1 MKKTLMTICLV
12 IAIPSF
18 AATGSSTSAA
28 NSQSTDYCSQL
39 SGVWE
44 GTYQDPTGLFAS
56 NAFPIRL
63 ALQYSNGL
71 FYGYTMKSKDS
82 KLGAGFGNQPWLV
95 WGTCSNNSISNLW
108 FIKQSK
114 QPVCGDPASQAS
126 PLTASSQM
134 MLYIP
139 WENAM
144 TGTTF
149 HASMKKVLNKFEV
162 NQGLIDAA
170 RQMSKTQISTCH

>member
-1 MKKTLMTICLV
+1 MRKALLAACLI

-18 AATGSSTSAA
+18 AANNTNTPTQSS
-28 NSQSTDYCSQL
+28 DLCSQI
-39 SGVWE
+39 SGAWE
-44 GTYQDPTGLFAS
+44 GTYQDPSGLFIS
-56 NAFPIRL
+56 KAFPIRM
-63 ALQYSNGL
+63 ALQYDNG
-71 FYGYTMKSKDS
+71 FIYGYTMKSKDT
-82 KLGAGFGNQPWLV
+82 KLGAGYGSQSWLV
-95 WGTCSNNSISNLW
+95 WGNCSNNTISNLYV
-108 FIKQSK
+108 INPNK
-114 QPVCGDPASQAS
+114 QPVCGDPGQTPS
-126 PLTASSQM
+126 PLNEANSM